1 VRDDGPPA
9 VDRDGRP
16 GDEARLV
23 GEQVGDRGRDLL
35 GAPGAADRVQAGEL
49 GVDALGD
56 LGWVGSYSSW
66 KREVTIE
73 PGATALTRI
82 PRAPYSTARARVRPS
97 VAALA
102 VT

>member
-1 VRDDGPPA
+1 M
-9 VDRDGRP
+9 
-16 GDEARLV
+16 
-23 GEQVGDRGRDLL
+23 GDRGGDLL

-49 GVDALGD
+49 ASMRAATSG
-56 LGWVGSYSSW
+56 GWASYSSW

-82 PRAPYSTARARVRPS
+82 PRAPYSTASARVSPS